1 MEVLTALIADSASD
15 YQGKLCVLGSFDT
28 ICARQYP
35 AVIRTVRLR
44 SGFFFARGTKE
55 STRFR
60 FLLSIRMERRFS
72 LKGVQGLSSRWG
84 NLPHRRFFG
93 VKTSSSTL
101 QGCACQVLGSI
112 RWMFCMME
120 KLFRGFHC
128 REFRFSSQL
137 SKGEICS

>member
-15 YQGKLCVLGSFDT
+15 YQGSFVFWGPLTPSVRGST
-28 ICARQYP
+28 PQY
-35 AVIRTVRLR
+35 IRTVRLH
-44 SGFFFARGTKE
+44 SGFFFARGTKG

-84 NLPHRRFFG
+84 TSRTGVFFG

-101 QGCACQVLGSI
+101 RGCDCQVLGSI
-112 RWMFCMME
+112 RWMFCTME

-128 REFRFSSQL
+128 REFRFSSP
-137 SKGEICS
+137 SNRGEICS